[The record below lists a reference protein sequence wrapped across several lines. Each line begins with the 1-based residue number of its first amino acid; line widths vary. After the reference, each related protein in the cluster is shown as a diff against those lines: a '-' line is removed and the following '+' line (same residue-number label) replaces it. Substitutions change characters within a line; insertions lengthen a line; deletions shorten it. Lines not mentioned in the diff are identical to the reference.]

1 MKHCSEVITHN
12 ILHLKNKQFETMFSL
27 CCWAPQRKLPIYFI
41 SNKLMFKIQEFI
53 MELSEISWVKGQ
65 KLSTSLDSD
74 ETVYRFIRHSL
85 EIYTHLY
92 TILHL

>member
-41 SNKLMFKIQEFI
+41 SNKLMFKMKEFI
-53 MELSEISWVKGQ
+53 MKLVINFLGQ
-65 KLSTSLDSD
+65 RSKV
-74 ETVYRFIRHSL
+74 EHIFRQ
-85 EIYTHLY
+85 
-92 TILHL
+92 